1 MNVETQLPSDE
12 ALATAAQKGDLE
24 SFEALVA
31 RHAPRLLGFLCR
43 KVRSR
48 HEAEDLAQQV
58 WIAVYRQLARYDATR
73 PFRPWLFT
81 IARRA
86 AITAW
91 RRSKGEAAELE
102 EHHLVDRRHPGAAS
116 AQLEENEGIWAWV
129 RTELSGEQSD
139 ALWLMYKQEMS
150 VADIAQTLECS
161 VVRVK
166 VMMHRARKKL
176 AAAFAERPSGAVA
189 DAVQAWGSSGDRP

>member
-1 MNVETQLPSDE
+1 METILPSDE
-12 ALATAAQKGDLE
+12 SLAAAAQKGDLE

-31 RHAPRLLGFLCR
+31 RHAPRVLGLLQR
-43 KVRSR
+43 KVQGR
-48 HEAEDLAQQV
+48 HEAEDISQQV
-58 WIAVYRQLARYDATR
+58 WIAVYRQLARYDSAR
-73 PFRPWLFT
+73 PFLPWMFT

-91 RRSKGEAAELE
+91 RRRKAEASELE
-102 EHHLVDRRHPGAAS
+102 DHHLVDRRHPGAGVA
-116 AQLEENEGIWAWV
+116 LHEENEGIWAWV
-129 RTELSGEQSD
+129 RTELSSEQSD

-150 VADIAQTLECS
+150 VAEIAQSLECS

-176 AAAFAERPSGAVA
+176 AAAFAERPSTAVA
-189 DAVQAWGSSGDRP
+189 DAVRAWGSSGDTP